1 MSLDRFATRTGYA
14 GLALAVILVSA
25 IMVVAPA
32 RTAPAQGQ
40 DASADVLSRDAVL
53 RDAEIPVLGNPQG
66 DITIVEWF
74 DYQCP
79 FCKKISPV
87 LDQVLSEDKKVRLV
101 LKDWPILGDPSGY
114 AARMV
119 LATKYQNKYEAAH
132 RALIGNTGRLT
143 EAVIDDVL
151 AQAGV
156 DVAKAKADLAA
167 NTAAI
172 DALLKRNNEQAEAFG
187 FRGTPA
193 FVVGTFRVPGG
204 LTAEQFK
211 LAIADAR
218 KAAKG
223 AAPKGK

>member
-1 MSLDRFATRTGYA
+1 MTLATRYFL
-14 GLALAVILVSA
+14 GLVAVALAVSVLA
-25 IMVVAPA
+25 FEPA
-32 RTAPAQGQ
+32 RTAPAQEQ
-40 DASADVLSRDAVL
+40 AAPDNVLSKDAVL
-53 RDAEIPVLGNPQG
+53 RDPEIPVLGNPKG
-66 DITIVEWF
+66 DITIVEYF

-79 FCKKISPV
+79 YCKKISPV
-87 LDQVLSEDKKVRLV
+87 VDQVVREDGKVRRV

-132 RALIGNTGRLT
+132 RALMGKVGRLT
-143 EAVIDDVL
+143 ESVIDETL
-151 AQAGV
+151 TQAGV
-156 DVAKAKADLAA
+156 DIAKAKTDLAT
-167 NTAAI
+167 NKDAI
-172 DALLKRNNEQAEAFG
+172 DALLKRNNTQAEAFG

-223 AAPKGK
+223 DGAKPKGK

>member
-1 MSLDRFATRTGYA
+1 MNLAKRYFL
-14 GLALAVILVSA
+14 GLMAVALAVTVLA
-25 IMVVAPA
+25 FEPA
-32 RTAPAQGQ
+32 RTAPAQEQGA
-40 DASADVLSRDAVL
+40 ASDVLSKDAVL
-53 RDAEIPVLGNPQG
+53 RDPEIPVLGNPQG
-66 DITIVEWF
+66 DITIVEYF

-87 LDQVLSEDKKVRLV
+87 VEQVVREDGKVRRV

-114 AARMV
+114 AARLV
-119 LATKYQNKYEAAH
+119 LATKYQDKYEAAH
-132 RALIGNTGRLT
+132 RALIGKVGRLT
-143 EAVIDDVL
+143 ESVIDETL
-151 AQAGV
+151 TQAGV
-156 DVAKAKADLAA
+156 DVAKAKSDLAA
-167 NTAAI
+167 NKAAI
-172 DALLKRNNEQAEAFG
+172 DALLKRNNAQAEEFG

-223 AAPKGK
+223 AVPKGK

>member
-1 MSLDRFATRTGYA
+1 MAVALTATL
-14 GLALAVILVSA
+14 LAWQ
-25 IMVVAPA
+25 PA
-32 RTAPAQGQ
+32 WTAPAN
-40 DASADVLSRDAVL
+40 DPVDEVLTKDAVL
-53 RDAEIPVLGNPQG
+53 RDADIPVLGNPQG
-66 DITIVEWF
+66 DITIVEYF

-87 LDQVLSEDKKVRLV
+87 LDQVVSEDKKVRLV

-114 AARMV
+114 AARLV
-119 LATKYQNKYEAAH
+119 LATKYQNKYEPAH
-132 RALIGNTGRLT
+132 RALIGAVGRLT
-143 EAVIDDVL
+143 ESVIDETL
-151 AQAGV
+151 AKAGV
-156 DVAKAKADLAA
+156 DVAKAKADLESNKA
-167 NTAAI
+167 TI
-172 DALLKRNNEQAEAFG
+172 DALLKRNYAQAEAFG

-223 AAPKGK
+223 GAKGK

>member
-1 MSLDRFATRTGYA
+1 MKLAARYA
-14 GLALAVILVSA
+14 FGFVVVALALMALA
-25 IMVVAPA
+25 FETAQ
-32 RTAPAQGQ
+32 TAPAQEQGI
-40 DASADVLSRDAVL
+40 SSDVLSKDAVL
-53 RDAEIPVLGNPQG
+53 RDPEIPVLGNPQG
-66 DITIVEWF
+66 DITIVEYF

-114 AARMV
+114 AARLV
-119 LATKYQNKYEAAH
+119 LAAKYQNKYESAH
-132 RALIGNTGRLT
+132 RALIGKVGRLT
-143 EAVIDDVL
+143 EAVIDDTL

-167 NTAAI
+167 NKATI
-172 DALLKRNNEQAEAFG
+172 DALLRRNNDQAEAFG

-223 AAPKGK
+223 GGKGK

>member
-1 MSLDRFATRTGYA
+1 MKLATRYFL
-14 GLALAVILVSA
+14 GLVAVALAVTVLA
-25 IMVVAPA
+25 FEPA
-32 RTAPAQGQ
+32 RTAPAQEQ
-40 DASADVLSRDAVL
+40 TTASDVLSKDAVL

-66 DITIVEWF
+66 DITIVEYF

-79 FCKKISPV
+79 YCKKISPV
-87 LDQVLSEDKKVRLV
+87 VDQVVREDGKVRRV

-114 AARMV
+114 AARLV
-119 LATKYQNKYEAAH
+119 LASKYQNKYETAH
-132 RALIGNTGRLT
+132 RALMSKVGRLT
-143 EAVIDDVL
+143 ESVIDETL

-156 DVAKAKADLAA
+156 DVAKAKTDLAA
-167 NTAAI
+167 NKAAI
-172 DALLKRNNEQAEAFG
+172 DALLKRNNAQAEAFG

-223 AAPKGK
+223 GAKPK

>member
-1 MSLDRFATRTGYA
+1 MTFMTRRYFGFMAVTLVA
-14 GLALAVILVSA
+14 VLLAWQ
-25 IMVVAPA
+25 PA
-32 RTAPAQGQ
+32 RTAPAS
-40 DASADVLSRDAVL
+40 DPADEVLTKDAVL

-66 DITIVEWF
+66 DITIVEYF

-79 FCKKISPV
+79 FCKKIAPV
-87 LDQVLSEDKKVRLV
+87 LDQVVNEDKKVRLV

-114 AARMV
+114 AARLV
-119 LATKYQNKYEAAH
+119 LATKYQGKYEPAH
-132 RALIGNTGRLT
+132 RALIAKVGRLT
-143 EAVIDDVL
+143 EAVIDETL

-156 DVAKAKADLAA
+156 DVAKAKTDLES
-167 NTAAI
+167 NKAAI
-172 DALLKRNNEQAEAFG
+172 DALLKRNNAQAEAFG

-193 FVVGTFRVPGG
+193 FVVGTFRIPGG

-223 AAPKGK
+223 GTKGK

>member
-1 MSLDRFATRTGYA
+1 MNLATRYFL
-14 GLALAVILVSA
+14 GLVAVALAVTVLA
-25 IMVVAPA
+25 FAPA
-32 RTAPAQGQ
+32 RSAPAQEQ
-40 DASADVLSRDAVL
+40 DAAANVLSKDAVL
-53 RDAEIPVLGNPQG
+53 RDAENPVLGNPQG
-66 DITIVEWF
+66 DITIVEYF

-87 LDQVLSEDKKVRLV
+87 LDQVVNEDKKVRLV

-114 AARMV
+114 AARLV
-119 LATKYQNKYEAAH
+119 LAAKYQNKYEAAH
-132 RALIGNTGRLT
+132 RALIGKVGRLT
-143 EAVIDDVL
+143 ESVIDETL
-151 AQAGV
+151 TQAGV
-156 DVAKAKADLAA
+156 DVARAKADLAT
-167 NTAAI
+167 NKAAI

-211 LAIADAR
+211 LAIGDAR

-223 AAPKGK
+223 AAPKAK

>member
-1 MSLDRFATRTGYA
+1 MSLATRYLS
-14 GLALAVILVSA
+14 GLAAMALVVTALAFG
-25 IMVVAPA
+25 PA
-32 RTAPAQGQ
+32 RTAPAQEQGAP
-40 DASADVLSRDAVL
+40 DNVLSKDAVL
-53 RDAEIPVLGNPQG
+53 RDAEIPVLGNPKG
-66 DITIVEWF
+66 DITIVEYF

-87 LDQVLSEDKKVRLV
+87 LDQVVHDDGKVRLV

-114 AARMV
+114 AARLV
-119 LATKYQNKYEAAH
+119 LAAKYQNKYEPAH
-132 RALIGNTGRLT
+132 RALIGKVGRLT
-143 EAVIDDVL
+143 ESVIDDTL

-167 NTAAI
+167 NKSAL

-218 KAAKG
+218 KAAKNG
-223 AAPKGK
+223 GKGK